1 MSDNIVIIAAAS
13 TAVGRVGGNLNSLPA
28 TAPGATVV
36 RAQMEGTGVAPDQ
49 IDQVIL
55 DQVSA
60 AGTGKIPAYQTT
72 LNAGPLHQVPAM
84 TIDEVCCSSLKALHQ
99 AMHASTCGGSQIVIA
114 GGRKSMNQI
123 AHGLPR
129 SRTGQRWGHRPLV
142 ETVIVDG
149 LWDAFNQIHLG
160 VTAEHIAQEYGYRRR
175 VEDVV
180 VATSRQQA
188 GAIIRW

>member
-1 MSDNIVIIAAAS
+1 
-13 TAVGRVGGNLNSLPA
+13 
-28 TAPGATVV
+28 
-36 RAQMEGTGVAPDQ
+36 
-49 IDQVIL
+49 
-55 DQVSA
+55 
-60 AGTGKIPAYQTT
+60 
-72 LNAGPLHQVPAM
+72 
-84 TIDEVCCSSLKALHQ
+84 
-99 AMHASTCGGSQIVIA
+99 
-114 GGRKSMNQI
+114 MNQT

-129 SRTGQRWGHRPLV
+129 SRTDQRWGHRPLV

-160 VTAEHIAQEYGYRRR
+160 VTAENIARGYGCRRR